1 MSVKVD
7 DILVIGKHIAAE
19 IAEKIC
25 HSPILKEDDFMK
37 KINWKVR
44 FNRENILFIGQ
55 VAMSIGIPIL
65 AYFGLETSD
74 LTTWAKVWETFV
86 AAVSNPYVVVLA
98 VVSLFNAITD
108 PTTHGVGDSENA
120 MTYLKPKK

>member
-1 MSVKVD
+1 
-7 DILVIGKHIAAE
+7 
-19 IAEKIC
+19 
-25 HSPILKEDDFMK
+25 MK

-65 AYFGLETSD
+65 AYFGLEASD

-86 AAVSNPYVVVLA
+86 AAVSNPFVVV
-98 VVSLFNAITD
+98 
-108 PTTHGVGDSENA
+108 
-120 MTYLKPKK
+120 